1 MCRPVASS
9 QTLPSMPV
17 DLPAIRTFIPIT
29 QADDP
34 RIADFRDVKE
44 RDLTGRQGRF
54 IVEGTVVL
62 RMLAAAHKAGGDFS
76 AESILILENRLAGV
90 ADIISAF
97 PAEVPVYVAKAE
109 VLDAI
114 VGFHLHRGIL
124 AIGKRRSENDL
135 TATVRQLP
143 DTSLVLA
150 GCGISN
156 HDNLGAMFRNAA
168 AFYADAVFMDTTC
181 CDPLYRKSLRVS
193 VGSVLSVPYYRGGS
207 AVGMLETLAAEG
219 FDIWSLSPAGTAEIR
234 DIPASA
240 RMALVIGT
248 EGDGLPQDVLSRFHT
263 ARIAQS
269 PQLDSLNAGT
279 ASGLALYQMAS
290 AMGRI

>member
-1 MCRPVASS
+1 
-9 QTLPSMPV
+9 MPGE
-17 DLPAIRTFIPIT
+17 RIPTIISEP
-29 QADDP
+29 DDP
-34 RIADFRDVKE
+34 RIADFRDVRE

-62 RMLAAAHKAGGDFS
+62 RMLAAAHVKGGDFE

-90 ADIISAF
+90 SDILAQF
-97 PAEVPVYVAKAE
+97 PADVPVYVAKAS

-124 AIGKRRSENDL
+124 ALGRRKTSSGMVE
-135 TATVRQLP
+135 TIQRLP
-143 DTSLVLA
+143 ASSLVLA

-168 AFYADAVFMDTTC
+168 AFYADAVFLDATC

-193 VGSVLSVPYYRGGS
+193 VGSVLSVPYHRGGG
-207 AVGMLETLAAEG
+207 AIEMLETLAAEG
-219 FDIWSLSPAGTAEIR
+219 FDIWSLSPAGTTEIR
-234 DIPASA
+234 QIPASA

-263 ARIAQS
+263 ARISQS

-279 ASGLALYQMAS
+279 AAGLALYQMAA
-290 AMGRI
+290 AMERL

>member
-1 MCRPVASS
+1 
-9 QTLPSMPV
+9 MPV
-17 DLPAIRTFIPIT
+17 DLAFTSIT
-29 QADDP
+29 EADDP
-34 RIADFRDVKE
+34 RIAAFRDIRE
-44 RDLTGRQGRF
+44 RDLTGRKGRF

-62 RMLAAAHKAGGDFS
+62 RMLAAAHKAGGDFE

-90 ADIISAF
+90 ADILSEF
-97 PAEVPVYVAKAE
+97 PSDVPIYVATAS

-114 VGFHLHRGIL
+114 VGFNLHRGIL
-124 AIGKRRSENDL
+124 ALGKRKSDKDIA
-135 TATVRQLP
+135 ATIQQLP
-143 DTSLVLA
+143 QSSLVLV

-156 HDNLGAMFRNAA
+156 HDNLGSMFRNAA
-168 AFYADAVFMDTTC
+168 AFYADAVFMDATC

-193 VGSVLSVPYYRGGS
+193 VGSVLSVPYHRGGG
-207 AVGMLETLAAEG
+207 AVQMLETLAAEG
-219 FDIWSLSPAGTAEIR
+219 FDIWSLSPAGTQEIR
-234 DIPASA
+234 QITASN

-248 EGDGLPQDVLSRFHT
+248 EGDGLPPDVLTRFHT

-290 AMGRI
+290 AIGRI

>member
-1 MCRPVASS
+1 
-9 QTLPSMPV
+9 MPV
-17 DLPAIRTFIPIT
+17 DRVPVIISE
-29 QADDP
+29 ADDP
-34 RIADFRDVKE
+34 RIAAFRDVKE

-62 RMLAAAHKAGGDFS
+62 RMLAAAHVKGDAFE

-90 ADIISAF
+90 EDILAQF
-97 PAEVPVYVAKAE
+97 PAEVPVYVAKAS

-124 AIGKRRSENDL
+124 ALGKRKTSSGMVD
-135 TATVRQLP
+135 TIRQLP
-143 DTSLVLA
+143 ASSLVLA

-168 AFYADAVFMDTTC
+168 AFYADAVFLDATC

-193 VGSVLSVPYYRGGS
+193 VGSALSVPYHRGGD
-207 AVGMLETLAAEG
+207 AIEMLETLAAEG
-219 FDIWSLSPAGTAEIR
+219 FDIWSLSPAGTTEIR
-234 DIPASA
+234 QIPASR

-248 EGDGLPQDVLSRFHT
+248 EGDGLPQAVLSRFHT
-263 ARIAQS
+263 ARISQS

-279 ASGLALYQMAS
+279 AAGLALYQMAA
-290 AMGRI
+290 AMERL

>member
-1 MCRPVASS
+1 
-9 QTLPSMPV
+9 MPV
-17 DLPAIRTFIPIT
+17 DRVPVIISE
-29 QADDP
+29 ADDP
-34 RIADFRDVKE
+34 RIAAFRDVKE

-62 RMLAAAHKAGGDFS
+62 RMLAAAHVKGDAFE
-76 AESILILENRLAGV
+76 AENILILENRLAGV
-90 ADIISAF
+90 EDILAQF
-97 PAEVPVYVAKAE
+97 PAEVPVYVAKAS

-124 AIGKRRSENDL
+124 ALGKRKTSSGMVD
-135 TATVRQLP
+135 TIRQLP
-143 DTSLVLA
+143 ASSLVLA

-168 AFYADAVFMDTTC
+168 AFYADAVFLDATC

-193 VGSVLSVPYYRGGS
+193 VGSVLSVPYHRGGG
-207 AVGMLETLAAEG
+207 AIEMLETLAAEG
-219 FDIWSLSPAGTAEIR
+219 FDIWSLSPAGTTEIR
-234 DIPASA
+234 QIPASR

-248 EGDGLPQDVLSRFHT
+248 EGDGLPQAVLSRFHT
-263 ARIAQS
+263 ARISQS

-279 ASGLALYQMAS
+279 AAGLALYQMAA
-290 AMGRI
+290 AMERL

>member
-1 MCRPVASS
+1 
-9 QTLPSMPV
+9 MPV
-17 DLPAIRTFIPIT
+17 DRVPVTISE
-29 QADDP
+29 ADDP
-34 RIADFRDVKE
+34 RIAAFRDVKE

-62 RMLAAAHKAGGDFS
+62 RMLAAAHVKGDAFE
-76 AESILILENRLAGV
+76 AENILILENRLAGV
-90 ADIISAF
+90 EDILAQF
-97 PAEVPVYVAKAE
+97 PAEVPVYVAKAS

-124 AIGKRRSENDL
+124 ALGKRKTSSGMVD
-135 TATVRQLP
+135 TIRQLP
-143 DTSLVLA
+143 ASSLVLA

-168 AFYADAVFMDTTC
+168 AFYADAVFLDATC

-193 VGSVLSVPYYRGGS
+193 VGSVLSVPYHRGGG
-207 AVGMLETLAAEG
+207 AIEMLETLAAEG
-219 FDIWSLSPAGTAEIR
+219 FDIWSLSPAGTTEIR
-234 DIPASA
+234 QIPASR

-248 EGDGLPQDVLSRFHT
+248 EGDGLPQAVLSRFHT
-263 ARIAQS
+263 ARISQS

-279 ASGLALYQMAS
+279 AAGLALYQMAA
-290 AMGRI
+290 AMERL

>member
-1 MCRPVASS
+1 
-9 QTLPSMPV
+9 MPV
-17 DLPAIRTFIPIT
+17 DIPSLPNGGGFITIT
-29 QADDP
+29 EADDP
-34 RIADFRDVKE
+34 RIAAFQDIRE

-62 RMLAAAHKAGGDFS
+62 RMLAAAHKAGRDFE
-76 AESILILENRLAGV
+76 AESILVLKNRLAGI
-90 ADIISAF
+90 ADILSEF
-97 PAEVPVYVAKAE
+97 PADVPIYVAEAG

-124 AIGKRRSENDL
+124 ALGKRKADKDMAE
-135 TATVRQLP
+135 TIRQLP
-143 DTSLVLA
+143 SSSLVLV

-156 HDNLGAMFRNAA
+156 HDNLGSMFRNAA
-168 AFYADAVFMDTTC
+168 AFHADAVFMDTTC

-193 VGSVLSVPYYRGGS
+193 VGSVLSVPYHRGGN
-207 AVGMLETLAAEG
+207 AVEMLETLATEG
-219 FDIWSLSPAGTAEIR
+219 FDIWSLSPAGTTEIR
-234 DIPASA
+234 QIPPSN

-248 EGDGLPQDVLSRFHT
+248 EGEGLPPEVLSRFHT

-279 ASGLALYQMAS
+279 ASGLALYQMA
-290 AMGRI
+290 ANMGRL